1 MSKITVITGDRGAG
15 KSRFCRELL
24 EKCQKEGHAPGG
36 FISPAIYSEG
46 VKTAFYT
53 MDVRTGEQRL
63 CGTRTG
69 SGQGNIGCWQMDPEV
84 LAWGNELL
92 RNSVPCDELFIDEL
106 GPLEFDQGK
115 GYTEAFAVLKG
126 SGYGHAYAVIRPK
139 CIDRFRMIFQDF
151 DVIMIEG
158 GACITGPRI

>member
-24 EKCQKEGHAPGG
+24 EKFQKEGHAPGG

-69 SGQGNIGCWQMDPEV
+69 SGQGSIGCWQMDPAV
-84 LAWGNELL
+84 LAWGNELM
-92 RNSVPCDELFIDEL
+92 RNSTPCDELFIDEL
-106 GPLEFDQGK
+106 GPLEFERNE
-115 GYTEAFAVLKG
+115 GYTAAFETLRRGEFDEALVVVRPECLDAFRAEFPVFSLRE
-126 SGYGHAYAVIRPK
+126 IREG
-139 CIDRFRMIFQDF
+139 
-151 DVIMIEG
+151 DVSLD
-158 GACITGPRI
+158 